1 MGPLDQLLEMIPGTD
16 KKALKN
22 LQVDEKEFV
31 RMEAIINSMT
41 LDERLHHK
49 IINSK
54 RKQRI
59 AKGSGTDIRDVN
71 KLLKQFEQA
80 RK

>member
-1 MGPLDQLLEMIPGTD
+1 
-16 KKALKN
+16 
-22 LQVDEKEFV
+22 
-31 RMEAIINSMT
+31 MT

-54 RKQRI
+54 RKQRNV
-59 AKGSGTDIRDVN
+59 KGSGTDIRDVN

-80 RK
+80 RKMMKKMTGGKGKHGLKMPRQFSKRMLPF

>member
-1 MGPLDQLLEMIPGTD
+1 
-16 KKALKN
+16 
-22 LQVDEKEFV
+22 
-31 RMEAIINSMT
+31 MT

-80 RK
+80 RKMMKKMTGIKRKTWIENAASFPNGCCRFDRKNRET